1 MQGSSRPRE
10 LWSKADFDGR
20 RQVGKA
26 EPMARNAPKR
36 RLNGF
41 QATGGIRGTR
51 LPAYRDPATGPLF
64 AHHVAGVPF
73 VIANVL
79 DEFRVGLQIEFHEYG
94 PRLLVSLGIVNRH
107 RNI

>member
-41 QATGGIRGTR
+41 Q
-51 LPAYRDPATGPLF
+51 AYRDPATGPLF

-94 PRLLVSLGIVNRH
+94 PRLLVSLGIVNCH